1 MTPCTR
7 SELILVLRLPAS
19 NEIIETVDE
28 WAARTPTPVFGEKL
42 SRFLRR
48 VATPGMTNSK
58 PVG

>member
-28 WAARTPTPVFGEKL
+28 WAARCHESQYDSAHAT
-42 SRFLRR
+42 LRSER
-48 VATPGMTNSK
+48 PLLDTTSCK
-58 PVG
+58 S